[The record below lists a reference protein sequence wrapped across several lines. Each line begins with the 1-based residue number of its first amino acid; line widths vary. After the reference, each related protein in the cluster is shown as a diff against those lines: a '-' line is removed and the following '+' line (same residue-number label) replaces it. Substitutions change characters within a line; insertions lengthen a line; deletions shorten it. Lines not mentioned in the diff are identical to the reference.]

1 MKSFFLLQL
10 LPSLLVLLPGFTG
23 GAAISYG
30 AVALPH
36 YMDPHN
42 DSGLVMTKDQATWFS
57 KSPPPCISCS
67 NSALSVSL
75 NSPMQMVG
83 NLLTGFLMDRYGRKL
98 TLVLSSTVV
107 IIASAILS
115 FAPSY
120 PFLLLGCLLNGSSV
134 GCIRPAVGLYIS
146 EIATVR
152 WRGSLASTYALTPNL
167 G

>member
-1 MKSFFLLQL
+1 M
-10 LPSLLVLLPGFTG
+10 LVLLPGFTG

-36 YMDPHN
+36 YMDPDN

-57 KSPPPCISCS
+57 KCPPLFIYMLLIFAPP
-67 NSALSVSL
+67 VSL

-83 NLLTGFLMDRYGRKL
+83 NLLTGFLMDRYGRKM

-107 IIASAILS
+107 ILASAILS

-134 GCIRPAVGLYIS
+134 GVIRPAVGLYIS